1 MLLSI
6 FLVVVLVYIFN
17 LDNLGSV
24 NNTITTTNISE
35 KNDSKIYNFEG
46 QVVPWGLEV
55 LGVRP
60 SDYPE
65 TTNKVKVAIIDSGIY
80 KDHEDLYGK
89 VVKEFN
95 AINPNEPITDDFGHG
110 TAVAGIITANNNDI
124 GIVGVTQKID
134 IYSVKV
140 ISNDGKVNKDA
151 FVRGLEWAI
160 SEQVD
165 IINVSLGFQNDNQKI
180 RNLIDSAVSQG
191 IIIVA
196 SSGNTYGLN
205 AEYPARYPN
214 VISVGIIDME
224 MKSTSLN
231 AKGKIDFVAPGIKVL
246 STSND
251 GAYSLFDG
259 ASFSTAYVTGIVSR
273 VLNEKDWE
281 VSSERFTKVYEYLEN
296 ISLSKGNEQI
306 YGNGIPRYEE

>member
-1 MLLSI
+1 MRKLLYLLLSI

-165 IINVSLGFQNDNQKI
+165 IINVSLGFQM
-180 RNLIDSAVSQG
+180 
-191 IIIVA
+191 II
-196 SSGNTYGLN
+196 
-205 AEYPARYPN
+205 
-214 VISVGIIDME
+214 
-224 MKSTSLN
+224 K
-231 AKGKIDFVAPGIKVL
+231 K
-246 STSND
+246 
-251 GAYSLFDG
+251 
-259 ASFSTAYVTGIVSR
+259 
-273 VLNEKDWE
+273 
-281 VSSERFTKVYEYLEN
+281 LE
-296 ISLSKGNEQI
+296 IL
-306 YGNGIPRYEE
+306 